1 MERENE
7 KNTTTGKPAVF
18 AGNTSTGSNTLI
30 NNTMGAK
37 NVAMG
42 DSAMKSNT
50 TGLNNSARGYF
61 TLLITI
67 IT

>member
-1 MERENE
+1 M
-7 KNTTTGKPAVF
+7 KKILLLVSLMSISVF

-30 NNTMGAK
+30 NNTTGAK
-37 NVAMG
+37 NVAVG